1 MKIKTYTSKRRSPL
15 KKIFWIIGLSVGLPM
30 ILTAAILFWAFSD
43 ITIPMLD
50 HAAAVRDMKLTNT
63 ANGEVLFV
71 PKANRKL
78 LRQRSMGGPL
88 GGRTS
93 SKAFRNIYYLVH
105 IDPQTFET
113 IREEPLTIVRAKY
126 GGFSMLGFDHDLAW
140 FTLGSP
146 QAYNIKTLEKVADLD
161 ILEAQN
167 PDMKGLLPTEHY
179 HYKFDVMSQRV
190 YFTAL
195 DGTDKQIDNQSLKV
209 VPLEH
214 KPNDP
219 VDPIAKIVANAKTWH
234 KNGMEE
240 LTYNFVINGDEIM
253 GLFDEQEWRQIV
265 TNRNLYRYDT
275 QRIRKIG
282 IGNRQNVNSF
292 RLLEQPQFLKGAFII
307 DQDIMSLM
315 YLPQNDSY
323 FIHHKK
329 NITDTSAII
338 ISAVNRQGKLL
349 WQRPMSVFD
358 IGSYV
363 LKGHT
368 LTFVAAEN
376 RDFFSRDFYEMIGH
390 LDLRTGELQLE
401 KMKL

>member
-1 MKIKTYTSKRRSPL
+1 MKNMKT
-15 KKIFWIIGLSVGLPM
+15 KKPFTTKKLLWIFGLSVGLPM
-30 ILTAAILFWAFSD
+30 VFTAAILFWVFSD

-50 HAAAVRDMKLTNT
+50 HAAAVRDMKLTNS

-93 SKAFRNIYYLVH
+93 SKAFRNIYYLAH

-195 DGTDKQIDNQSLKV
+195 DGTDKQIDNQSLRIL
-209 VPLEH
+209 PLDR
-214 KPNDP
+214 KPNEP
-219 VDPIAKIVANAKTWH
+219 EDPITKVITDTKTWH

-253 GLFDEQEWRQIV
+253 GLFDEQEWREIV
-265 TNRNLYRYDT
+265 VNRNLYRYDT
-275 QRIRKIG
+275 ERIRKIG

-292 RLLEQPQFLKGAFII
+292 RLLEQSHFLKGAFII
-307 DQDIMSLM
+307 DQDKKALM
-315 YLPQNDSY
+315 HLNDSY

-329 NITDTSAII
+329 NITDTSAVI

-358 IGSYV
+358 IGSWV
-363 LKGHT
+363 LIGHT

-376 RDFFSRDFYEMIGH
+376 RDFFSRDFYEMIGR